1 MSFLYDECS
10 LCELKKE
17 YRHIKEDTP
26 LNTRLMYFDLMQLA
40 KDNK

>member
-1 MSFLYDECS
+1 MALPLSSVLEGQ
-10 LCELKKE
+10 EKE
-17 YRHIKEDTP
+17 YRHIDEEKP